1 MSVVEEDDNAE
12 HNISRISTSL
22 SPALFVDLQQKI
34 KTLERK
40 LASREKDLTSTRTAL
55 QKTEADLKEYW
66 KEAQLRK
73 REVQALETRLEE
85 MRKERDLA
93 LAENRRIVNDRKF
106 LTRSLARSRDQLGVV
121 ELQRQQ
127 EAMSRAK
134 VEEEKLEKEREID
147 AAKNKSRML
156 ASTQSSLTSQIAIE
170 RERRWKLKKAVRDKL
185 KRVEAKETFMKSVVI
200 ANKRIFLDDHSMTAE
215 AWEDK
220 LAEERGRTEEAL
232 KQLERA
238 NALASR
244 LEEALIGKQSA
255 KDQMQYQLRELQSSQ
270 TWTTTSPTQTPGP
283 APIGT
288 FAVNISLSPIGS
300 ASAGLTT
307 SNADPNKL
315 LITRLFLVLETT
327 PPEVLINATVDVR
340 FHMEGPRVVLN
351 DLNHFPSDVRSF
363 IESTIVTYMPPDE
376 IQINIR
382 SPVVFSVTLHRASS
396 RRSMA
401 VREALLF
408 NAV

>member
-40 LASREKDLTSTRTAL
+40 LASREKDLTSRNDKTHGPNRARLLTGTRAAL

-73 REVQALETRLEE
+73 REVQALETKLEE

-106 LTRSLARSRDQLGVV
+106 LVCLPGPPERSAICLLGVV

-185 KRVEAKETFMKSVVI
+185 KRVEAKETFMKSV
-200 ANKRIFLDDHSMTAE
+200 LDDHSMTAE

-220 LAEERGRTEEAL
+220 LAQERDRTEEAL

-255 KDQMQYQLRELQSSQ
+255 KDQMQYQLRELQNSNKQ
-270 TWTTTSPTQTPGP
+270 LREQLEKTSR
-283 APIGT
+283 
-288 FAVNISLSPIGS
+288 
-300 ASAGLTT
+300 
-307 SNADPNKL
+307 K
-315 LITRLFLVLETT
+315 LFLVETDKKET
-327 PPEVLINATVDVR
+327 AKLWRMMHLA
-340 FHMEGPRVVLN
+340 
-351 DLNHFPSDVRSF
+351 
-363 IESTIVTYMPPDE
+363 
-376 IQINIR
+376 QIDANTAAKSAHWEKGSAR
-382 SPVVFSVTLHRASS
+382 TEEDANS
-396 RRSMA
+396 
-401 VREALLF
+401 
-408 NAV
+408 